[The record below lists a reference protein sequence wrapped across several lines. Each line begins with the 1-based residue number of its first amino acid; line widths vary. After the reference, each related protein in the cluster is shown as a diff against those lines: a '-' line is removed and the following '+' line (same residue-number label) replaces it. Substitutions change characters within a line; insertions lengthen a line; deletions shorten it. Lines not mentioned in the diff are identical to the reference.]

1 MIELGTGIL
10 LWCVFALV
18 MAGTVKGVL
27 GIGIPMVSI
36 SMLALVVDVPTAV
49 ALLPVPIVLANLYQ
63 SLFSGQLRNTFRRFG
78 PLVLA
83 VVIGTF
89 LGARMLVQIDPRVL
103 LGVIGAVVLIFAATA
118 YLPNPVRLGPRA
130 ERWVGPPIGLLG
142 GVLGGMTTFFGPP
155 IIMYLFALNL
165 EKDEFVGTISTIYL
179 CAGVPLAVGL
189 GMYGI
194 MGPREYLWSCAAAV
208 PVFLGLVIGQ
218 WLRTRIS
225 HTAFRNALLLML
237 IVVGVRLLYRALV

>member
-1 MIELGTGIL
+1 MSELGAGVL

-36 SMLALVVDVPTAV
+36 SMLALVVPVPMAV

-63 SLFSGQLRNTFRRFG
+63 SLFGGQLRNTFRRFG
-78 PLVLA
+78 LLILA
-83 VVIGTF
+83 VVAGTF
-89 LGARMLVQIDPRVL
+89 LGASLLVQIDQGFL
-103 LGVIGAVVLIFAATA
+103 LGVVGAVVLVFAASA
-118 YLPNPVRLGPRA
+118 YLPSRVRLGARA
-130 ERWVGPPIGLLG
+130 ERWLGPPVGLLG

-165 EKDEFVGTISTIYL
+165 EKDEFVGTVSTIYL

-189 GMYGI
+189 GLYGM
-194 MGPREYLWSCAAAV
+194 MGPREYLWSFAAAA
-208 PVFLGLVIGQ
+208 PIFLGIAIGQ

-237 IVVGVRLLYRALV
+237 VVVGVRLVYRALA